1 VVLEAGEAEARHLF
15 LLEICVVLI
24 GLFREML
31 LLFWEICERP
41 KPEESGDV
49 HCAEL
54 LRKLEE
60 NKNGEYKNGFY
71 TRTSRESP
79 LNNVI

>member
-1 VVLEAGEAEARHLF
+1 M
-15 LLEICVVLI
+15 LEICVVLI

-31 LLFWEICERP
+31 FWEICKRP
-41 KPEESGDV
+41 KAEESSDV

-60 NKNGEYKNGFY
+60 NKNGEHKNGFY
-71 TRTSRESP
+71 TRTRRESP
-79 LNNVI
+79 NNVI

>member
-1 VVLEAGEAEARHLF
+1 M
-15 LLEICVVLI
+15 LEICVVLI

-31 LLFWEICERP
+31 FWEICERP
-41 KPEESGDV
+41 KAEESGDV

-60 NKNGEYKNGFY
+60 NKNGEYKKWVY
-71 TRTSRESP
+71 TRTRRESP